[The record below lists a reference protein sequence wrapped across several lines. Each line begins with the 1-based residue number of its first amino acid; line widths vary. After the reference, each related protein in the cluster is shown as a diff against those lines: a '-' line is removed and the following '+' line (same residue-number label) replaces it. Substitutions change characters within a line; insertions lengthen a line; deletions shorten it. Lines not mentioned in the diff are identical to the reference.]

1 MYACFLSPI
10 GHVIQS
16 KSIIS
21 LRKSLLIADS
31 VIHIP
36 EVVDGGEGVVIQRK

>member
-1 MYACFLSPI
+1 MLAFFHL
-10 GHVIQS
+10 GRVTQS
-16 KSIIS
+16 KSITPLS
-21 LRKSLLIADS
+21 KALLIAKS